1 MANTRYRFRDLV
13 LDPAAREL
21 TRDGEQVALPGR
33 SLDCLIHLI
42 SHRERAV
49 GRDELISAVWGR
61 TEVTDSLLAQ
71 TILRLRRSLGDSG
84 SEGAIRTV
92 ARFGYRWVEDTVVET
107 EEPDGAV
114 AAVAAVDAARTGA
127 SADAPPAQR
136 VALGPVADA
145 GADAGTDADP
155 DDGMAA
161 MPPPAATSTAAAA
174 PAGAPV
180 DGMTTTPVSRPGRR
194 WLLAALVVLT
204 LAWIIGGQIWMR
216 GSHDPAPGSA
226 DMPAAGNAGGQ
237 DDAHSSAR
245 QPAVLVLPVQVTGTA
260 TDQDEWAWLRLGLMD
275 MIGSR
280 LRAGGMPAMPSEN
293 VLAVLVQPGASMAAL
308 AERFGSLVIEPAIGQ
323 EHGRW
328 RASLA
333 TSSGLATEA
342 TADDPVV
349 AAVAAA
355 DLLLIRLG
363 RQIPVATGLA
373 PIAPEQ
379 LVLRLR
385 AAILAEQF
393 DTARQLIAQA
403 PEALRHLPEVQL
415 EHARLDQGQGKYPAA
430 EQRLAE
436 LLAQLPA
443 EASPELRG
451 RILAGLGGIRFRRL
465 DLDNAAEAFAEAI
478 ELLEGSAEHAGLAQA
493 FVGRAAIASRNEDL
507 NAATADLGRARIEME
522 AGGDLVGMAQIDM
535 NLALIQIKRYRPA
548 SSQPL
553 LREAEHR
560 FVAMGAREQLAYV
573 RYLSVGVQLQ
583 LLELERAAATM
594 ASLWPP
600 EQHTGNER
608 LRWQLALTRSFV
620 LAATGRL
627 SAAEAE
633 LARIL
638 AGASPPDD
646 AAVVIGARTMQAQVA
661 NIRAVSVATVDG
673 LQAVLTDDL
682 RRLRPD
688 LYVAVWAAY
697 QRSLRR
703 IGRVGE
709 ARWQTDAFAA
719 WVQANP
725 NPWRQ
730 VHRALAL
737 AEQAWHEQP
746 DGQALALFAQAFHLA
761 QQLAVPEDLVH
772 VAEPYG
778 MALLERGDIDKAA
791 AVIGTIAAWAD
802 QDLRA
807 AWAQAQLFRAQGRD
821 EAWQRA
827 LERVQALRGERPLPG
842 SD

>member
-1 MANTRYRFRDLV
+1 MLPGMANTRYRFRDLV

-21 TRDGEQVALPGR
+21 TRDGELVALPGR

-42 SHRERAV
+42 SHRDRAI

-61 TEVTDSLLAQ
+61 TDVTDSLLAQ

-107 EEPDGAV
+107 EADRAAASVDLVDAAGTDTDTGTGPGATQAQPISPVPVVEAGPDHGAEDATQPPAETYTTPAD
-114 AAVAAVDAARTGA
+114 AAVATADGTAANQAAR
-127 SADAPPAQR
+127 P
-136 VALGPVADA
+136 
-145 GADAGTDADP
+145 
-155 DDGMAA
+155 
-161 MPPPAATSTAAAA
+161 TAR
-174 PAGAPV
+174 
-180 DGMTTTPVSRPGRR
+180 SGRQ
-194 WLLAALVVLT
+194 WLLPALAVMALAA
-204 LAWIIGGQIWMR
+204 IIVAAIWMR
-216 GSHDPAPGSA
+216 GPQAPTASTA
-226 DMPAAGNAGGQ
+226 DAGDHPG
-237 DDAHSSAR
+237 DSTP
-245 QPAVLVLPVQVTGTA
+245 QPAVLVLPVQVSGSA
-260 TDQDEWAWLRLGLMD
+260 SGQDEWAWLRLGLMD

-293 VLAVLVQPGASMAAL
+293 VLALL
-308 AERFGSLVIEPAIGQ
+308 AEPDVSMTTLAGRFDSVVIEPALAR
-323 EHGRW
+323 ENGRW

-342 TADDPVV
+342 AGDDPVA

-363 RQIPVATGLA
+363 RQIPAGAGLA
-373 PIAPEQ
+373 DIAPEQ

-385 AAILAEQF
+385 AANLAEQF

-403 PEALRHLPEVQL
+403 PDRLLRLPQVQI
-415 EHARLDQGQGKYPAA
+415 EQARLDQGQGRYQAA
-430 EQRLAE
+430 EQRLAR
-436 LLAQLPA
+436 LLEQLPPD
-443 EASPELRG
+443 ASPQLRG

-465 DLDNAAEAFAEAI
+465 DLDNAADAFAQAI
-478 ELLEGSAEHAGLAQA
+478 ELLDGSAEHAGLAQA
-493 FVGRAAIASRNEDL
+493 FVGRAAIASRHEQLD
-507 NAATADLGRARIEME
+507 AATADLGRARIEME

-548 SSQPL
+548 SSLPL
-553 LREAEHR
+553 LREAENR

-573 RYLSVGVQLQ
+573 RYLAVGVQLQ
-583 LLELERAAATM
+583 LLELERAATTM

-620 LAATGRL
+620 LAATGDL
-627 SAAEAE
+627 NAADAE

-638 AGASPPDD
+638 AGARLPDD

-661 NIRAVSVATVDG
+661 NVRGVTTATVAG
-673 LQAVLTDDL
+673 LEAVLTDEL
-682 RRLRPD
+682 RRMRPD
-688 LYVAVWAAY
+688 LYVAVWTAW
-697 QRSLRR
+697 QRALRR
-703 IGRVGE
+703 IGSGDE
-709 ARWQTDAFAA
+709 ARRQTDAFAA

-725 NPWRQ
+725 NPWRK
-730 VHRALAL
+730 VHRTLAQ

-746 DGQALALFAQAFHLA
+746 DDRALALFAQAFELA

-778 MALLERGDIDKAA
+778 MALLDLGHIDQAA

-807 AWAQAQLFRAQGRD
+807 AWAQARLFKAQGRD
-821 EAWQRA
+821 HAWQRA
-827 LERVQALRGERPLPG
+827 MERVQALRGERPLPG
-842 SD
+842 ID